1 MNWIVIE
8 NMFLDVVQKFES
20 QWFVQYGR
28 FIIEKSSTENSSKGG
43 HPEGI

>member
-20 QWFVQYGR
+20 QWFAQYGR